1 MKFYCFS
8 FLDFNRVKQ
17 ISSLY
22 IEESKTH
29 LLVGTEG
36 GNIYFVE
43 LESFTLSENIIY
55 QDVTMQ
61 K

>member
-1 MKFYCFS
+1 MKK
-8 FLDFNRVKQ
+8 V
-17 ISSLY
+17 SSLY
-22 IEESKTH
+22 VDETKEN

-36 GNIYFVE
+36 GNIYSVDLDTF
-43 LESFTLSENIIY
+43 SLSENIIY